1 MRITTSVTFQMTDV
15 IGEYI
20 EIERHS
26 FEYRGPVAECKKGR
40 GQAEANMKAGAAQS
54 AINNANSNAAYNT
67 AQSLLQG
74 DIGSTTPGSLTPAA
88 QAQLAAD
95 NDNISRVYNGLRQQ
109 AFTTLGQ
116 RGFNNAPSGFTI
128 AAMNGVNNAQAQ
140 DETNAYRQGQLN
152 TQNQRNF
159 ATTQEGSLSG
169 QQGQLGAANL
179 GQSTNSA
186 VAYNRAGSTLGDVAQ
201 GVGDVVGLVSPTIG
215 AVQGIGRA
223 FRRIGQSGFGQTP
236 FGQSNGYGG
245 TYSS

>member
-1 MRITTSVTFQMTDV
+1 MRITTSVTFQMTEV
-15 IGEYI
+15 VGEYI

-26 FEYRGPVAECKKGR
+26 FEYLGPVAEMKKGR
-40 GQAEANMKAGAAQS
+40 GQVEQNMKTAAAQS
-54 AINNANSNAAYNT
+54 AVNNANSNAAYNA

-159 ATTQEGSLSG
+159 ATQEEGSLSG
-169 QQGQLGAANL
+169 QQGQLGTANL
-179 GQSTNSA
+179 GQSTNAA
-186 VAYNRAGSTLGDVAQ
+186 VARNQMGSTLGDVLS
-201 GVGDVVGLVSPTIG
+201 GVSSAIGGIVPGFNLIKGLTANNTNSV
-215 AVQGIGRA
+215 AN
-223 FRRIGQSGFGQTP
+223 TP
-236 FGQSNGYGG
+236 FGQANGYGG
-245 TYSS
+245 TLSS

>member
-159 ATTQEGSLSG
+159 ATQEEGNLSG
-169 QQGQLGAANL
+169 QQGQLGTANL
-179 GQSTNSA
+179 GQSTQAA
-186 VAYNRAGSTLGDVAQ
+186 VARSQMGSTAGDILS
-201 GVGDVVGLVSPTIG
+201 GVGSALGGIVP
-215 AVQGIGRA
+215 GIGL
-223 FRRIGQSGFGQTP
+223 ISGLAKGITGTPSISNTP
-236 FGQSNGYGG
+236 FGQANGYGG
-245 TYSS
+245 TLSS

>member
-26 FEYRGPVAECKKGR
+26 FEYDGPVASCKKGR
-40 GQAEANMKAGAAQS
+40 EQVQQNMKTAATQ
-54 AINNANSNAAYNT
+54 ANTNNANSNAAYNT

-88 QAQLAAD
+88 QAQLGAD
-95 NDNISRVYNGLRQQ
+95 NDNINRVYNGMRQQ

-116 RGFNNAPSGFTI
+116 RGFNNAPSGFTL
-128 AAMNGVNNAQAQ
+128 AAMNGINNAQAQ

-159 ATTQEGSLSG
+159 ATQEEGNLSG
-169 QQGQLGAANL
+169 QQGQLGTANL
-179 GQSTNSA
+179 GQSTNAA
-186 VAYNRAGSTLGDVAQ
+186 VARNQMGSTLGDVLS
-201 GVGDVVGLVSPTIG
+201 GVSSAIGGIVPGFNLIKGLTANNTNSV
-215 AVQGIGRA
+215 AN
-223 FRRIGQSGFGQTP
+223 TP
-236 FGQSNGYGG
+236 FGQANGYGG
-245 TYSS
+245 TLSS